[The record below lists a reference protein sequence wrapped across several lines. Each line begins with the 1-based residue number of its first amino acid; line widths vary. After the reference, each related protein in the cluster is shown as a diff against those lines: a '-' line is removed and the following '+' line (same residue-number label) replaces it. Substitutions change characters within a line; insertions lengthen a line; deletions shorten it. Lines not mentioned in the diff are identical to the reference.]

1 MAGEEPRW
9 RGDAVRR
16 AGGQGRGRR
25 VPGVGHLPE
34 DLPARPARIRHPPSW
49 PGRVAPPTARPSLLP
64 AFEARAQ
71 VPAACAEASG
81 LPASTWPPPAP
92 LSGPPQMAAA
102 LPTGCGPGRR
112 QNKPALFRCQGPAG
126 PGPRWGGAGPVLS
139 GQAAGQRSHL
149 GRTVLGLPLFR
160 EEQPRAG
167 QGPGVPGPLREPLS
181 TPPCVS
187 SS

>member
-1 MAGEEPRW
+1 MAAGSRDW
-9 RGDAVRR
+9 ATCRR
-16 AGGQGRGRR
+16 TC
-25 VPGVGHLPE
+25 PL
-34 DLPARPARIRHPPSW
+34 ARPASGTSPIRSRPELARPRGSADAPPSF
-49 PGRVAPPTARPSLLP
+49 LP

-71 VPAACAEASG
+71 VRAACAEASG

-92 LSGPPQMAAA
+92 VSGPPQMAAA

-149 GRTVLGLPLFR
+149 DRTVLGLLLSR
-160 EEQPRAG
+160 EEHPRAG
-167 QGPGVPGPLREPLS
+167 QGPGVRRPLRGPLS
-181 TPPCVS
+181 TPPCDS
-187 SS
+187 SP

>member
-1 MAGEEPRW
+1 MAAGS
-9 RGDAVRR
+9 RGWATCRR
-16 AGGQGRGRR
+16 TC
-25 VPGVGHLPE
+25 P
-34 DLPARPARIRHPPSW
+34 PARPARIRHPPSW
-49 PGRVAPPTARPSLLP
+49 PGRVAPPTAPPSLLP

-149 GRTVLGLPLFR
+149 DRTGLGLPLFR
-160 EEQPRAG
+160 EEHPRAG
-167 QGPGVPGPLREPLS
+167 QGPGCGDPCGSPCLPHLVFLPLRGLHKRS
-181 TPPCVS
+181 ALLLFFYLR
-187 SS
+187 